1 MNKSSLALMIATTL
15 LLAACGGGK
24 DDKNNTPVDP
34 QRPSN
39 DNSGRSNNDAYHGTA
54 FAIPDGATFNSAHH
68 AKALN
73 STRLG
78 VVHIDGKHLPAQQS
92 GIYVGGLPNIRSNS
106 IQING
111 VSYKNFLVSGH
122 NYRNSRFGYIT
133 HDNTDYIFSQGA
145 FTTNMPN
152 QGIVEYDGDAAVGRN
167 GVAGVADADFT
178 VNFGNKT
185 VSGRI
190 KAERD
195 SNIQFNPIYLTAT
208 INGSH
213 FSGSA
218 NSAGVSTAGHFYG
231 DNARELGGIFHDSTQ
246 NLSGSYGAVRDND

>member
-15 LLAACGGGK
+15 LLAACGGK

-54 FAIPDGATFNSAHH
+54 FAIPNGATFNSAHH

-78 VVHIDGKHLPAQQS
+78 VVHIDGKHLPAQQT
-92 GIYVGGLPNIRSNS
+92 GIYSGGLPNIRSNS

-213 FSGSA
+213 FSGST

>member
-1 MNKSSLALMIATTL
+1 MIATTL

-39 DNSGRSNNDAYHGTA
+39 DNSGRSKNDAYHGTA
-54 FAIPDGATFNSAHH
+54 FAIPNGATFNSAHH

-78 VVHIDGKHLPAQQS
+78 VIHIDGKHLAAQQS

-167 GVAGVADADFT
+167 GVTGVADADFT

-190 KAERD
+190 KAERG

>member
-15 LLAACGGGK
+15 LLAACGGK

-39 DNSGRSNNDAYHGTA
+39 DNSGRSNNDAYRGTA
-54 FAIPDGATFNSAHH
+54 FAIPNGATFNSAHH

-78 VVHIDGKHLPAQQS
+78 VVHIDGKHLPAQQT
-92 GIYVGGLPNIRSNS
+92 GIYSGGLPNIRSNS

-133 HDNTDYIFSQGA
+133 H
-145 FTTNMPN
+145 
-152 QGIVEYDGDAAVGRN
+152 
-167 GVAGVADADFT
+167 
-178 VNFGNKT
+178 
-185 VSGRI
+185 
-190 KAERD
+190 
-195 SNIQFNPIYLTAT
+195 
-208 INGSH
+208 
-213 FSGSA
+213 
-218 NSAGVSTAGHFYG
+218 
-231 DNARELGGIFHDSTQ
+231 GGILPIRAIIHIITQ
-246 NLSGSYGAVRDND
+246 ALITRSRIS

>member
-15 LLAACGGGK
+15 LLAACGGK

-54 FAIPDGATFNSAHH
+54 FAIPNGATFNSAHH
-68 AKALN
+68 A
-73 STRLG
+73 
-78 VVHIDGKHLPAQQS
+78 
-92 GIYVGGLPNIRSNS
+92 
-106 IQING
+106 
-111 VSYKNFLVSGH
+111 
-122 NYRNSRFGYIT
+122 YIT

-145 FTTNMPN
+145 FTTNMPSR
-152 QGIVEYDGDAAVGRN
+152 GIVEYDGDAAVGRN

>member
-1 MNKSSLALMIATTL
+1 MIATTL

-39 DNSGRSNNDAYHGTA
+39 DNSGRSNNDAYRGTA
-54 FAIPDGATFNSAHH
+54 FAIPNGATFNSAHH

-78 VVHIDGKHLPAQQS
+78 VVHIDGKHLAAQQS

-122 NYRNSRFGYIT
+122 DYRNSRFGYIT

-145 FTTNMPN
+145 FTTNIPSW
-152 QGIVEYDGDAAVGRN
+152 GIVEYDGDAAVGRN
-167 GVAGVADADFT
+167 GVADADFT

-185 VSGRI
+185 LSGCI

-195 SNIQFNPIYLTAT
+195 SNIQFNPICLIAT
-208 INGSH
+208 INGST
-213 FSGSA
+213 
-218 NSAGVSTAGHFYG
+218 NSAGVNTAGHSYG
-231 DNARELGGIFHDSTQ
+231 DNARDANWAAFSTT
-246 NLSGSYGAVRDND
+246 AHRT